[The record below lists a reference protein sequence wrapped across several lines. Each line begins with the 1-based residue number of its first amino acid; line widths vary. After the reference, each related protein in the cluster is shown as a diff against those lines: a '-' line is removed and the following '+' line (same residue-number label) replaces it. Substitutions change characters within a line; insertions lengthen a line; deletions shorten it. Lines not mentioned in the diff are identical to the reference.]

1 MPRAP
6 EQLHK
11 TKKQEAFQNTR
22 ATKEDRQFYLTS
34 QWRRFRDRMLAI
46 QRKKDVQR
54 AHELY
59 QNSEDIS
66 FQHYLN
72 WLNSGYPLC
81 FESYK
86 QGRIEIGDTLDHI
99 TPIRQGGAKLD
110 KNNVQWLS
118 RHAHAVKSG
127 KEAHDDA

>member
-1 MPRAP
+1 
-6 EQLHK
+6 
-11 TKKQEAFQNTR
+11 
-22 ATKEDRQFYLTS
+22 
-34 QWRRFRDRMLAI
+34 MLII
-46 QRKKDVQR
+46 QRKKDVHL

-59 QNSEDIS
+59 QSSGDIS
-66 FQHYLN
+66 FKHYLT

-81 FESYK
+81 SESYK

-127 KEAHDDA
+127 KEAHNDV